1 MAQMSL
7 CSIFNSMN
15 VTELARQLKVPTKEL
30 LEKLPELGFHI
41 GKKAIKIDPSQAEKI
56 KLAWAEYQ
64 RKIRAQAKLREREE
78 AMAKKEEIIEEG
90 GIITLPAHITVREL
104 SGKMRMPV
112 TELIK
117 ILMQNGILASQNE
130 RLDFE
135 TASIVAED
143 IGYQIEKEEVKEGQA
158 EEELERV
165 KEKIEAGRELKAV
178 PRPPVIVVMG
188 HVDHGK
194 TKLLD
199 AIRRTHV
206 VEGEAG
212 GITQHIGAYQAEKNG
227 RNLTFVDTP
236 GHEAF
241 TVMRSRGAKVADIA
255 ILVVAVDDGVQ
266 PQTKEAIDIIQAAKL
281 PMVVALNKI
290 DKPEANVEKTKREL
304 SELNL
309 LPEEWGGKTVMQE
322 ISAKKDI
329 NIDKL
334 LDMVLLVADMEKE
347 KITANPEGLAIG
359 TIIESHVDK
368 GEGPVATVLVQ
379 NGTLR
384 IGDYL
389 GVRGANYGKVRAL
402 KNWMGEDVKEV
413 PPGTP
418 VKILGF
424 KFAPAVGDIL
434 EVPEDAKELKT
445 KKVKPNRKVIE
456 EMTAEKKVS
465 EDTEIEAQFNFVLRG
480 DVLGSIEAILNT
492 IEKVDVPGLAISVVA
507 KGLGNI
513 TESDILS
520 AEATGAVVYGFNV
533 KAPVV
538 VEELAR
544 DKGVEIKYYNIIYEL
559 FDDIEKRLNE
569 IVKPEVSIEKL
580 GKMKVA
586 QIFIREPKYT
596 IVGGAVTE
604 GRVEGHTKVNVWRGE
619 ELIGD
624 GEIDEVQIGK
634 QKVTD
639 VLKGQECG
647 IKFIGKTKLEE
658 GDVLEIYRELTK
670 RKEIKLS
677 VKK

>member
-1 MAQMSL
+1 
-7 CSIFNSMN
+7 MN
-15 VTELARQLKVPTKEL
+15 VTELARKLKVPTKEL
-30 LEKLPELGFHI
+30 LEKLPELGFDI
-41 GKKAIKIDPSQAEKI
+41 GKKAIKVDPAQAERI
-56 KLAWAEYQ
+56 IQAWADYQ
-64 RKIRAQAKLREREE
+64 RKLRAQEKLREREE
-78 AMAKKEEIIEEG
+78 VMAKKEAIIQEG
-90 GIITLPAHITVREL
+90 GEISLPGYITVREL
-104 SGKMRMPV
+104 AGKMKLPV

-117 ILMQNGILASQNE
+117 ILMQSGILASQNE

-135 TASIVAED
+135 TASIIAED
-143 IGYQIEKEEVKEGQA
+143 LGYKTKQEKEEVHQEKD
-158 EEELERV
+158 LDRIRER
-165 KEKIEAGRELKAV
+165 IEAEKELKAV

-199 AIRRTHV
+199 AIRMTHV

-212 GITQHIGAYQAEKNG
+212 GITQHIGAYQVEKNG
-227 RNLTFVDTP
+227 RNITFVDTP

-290 DKPEANVEKTKREL
+290 DKPEANVEKTKRQL

-309 LPEEWGGKTVMQE
+309 ISEDWGGKTVMQE
-322 ISAKKDI
+322 ISAKQGL

-347 KITANPEGLAIG
+347 RITANPEGLAIG

-379 NGTLR
+379 NGTLHV
-384 IGDYL
+384 GDYL
-389 GVRGANYGKVRAL
+389 GVRGANYGRVRAL
-402 KNWMGEDVKEV
+402 KDWRNEDVREAG
-413 PPGTP
+413 PGMP

-424 KFAPAVGDIL
+424 KFAPAVGDIM
-434 EVPEDAKELKT
+434 EVPEDVKELKA
-445 KKVKPNRKVIE
+445 KKVKPDRKVIE
-456 EMTAEKKVS
+456 KMVAQKTVS
-465 EDTEIEAQFNFVLRG
+465 EEEKIETQFNFVLRG
-480 DVLGSIEAILNT
+480 DVLGSIEAILGT
-492 IEKVDVPGLAISVVA
+492 IEKIDVPGLAINIVA

-513 TESDILS
+513 TESDVLA
-520 AEATGAVVYGFNV
+520 AEATGAVIYGFNV

-544 DKGVEIKYYNIIYEL
+544 DKGVEIKYYKIIYEL

-569 IVKPEVSIEKL
+569 LVKPEVVVNQL
-580 GKMKVA
+580 GRAKVL
-586 QIFIREPKYT
+586 QVFIREPKYS
-596 IVGGAVTE
+596 IVGCAVTE
-604 GRVEGHTKVNVWRGE
+604 GKVEGNAKANVYRGD
-619 ELIGD
+619 ELID
-624 GEIDEVQIGK
+624 EGEIEEVQIGK

-647 IKFIGKTKLEE
+647 IKFIGKTKFEE
-658 GDVLEIYRELTK
+658 GDILEVYREETK
-670 RKEIKLS
+670 AKEIKLS

>member
-1 MAQMSL
+1 MSYHL
-7 CSIFNSMN
+7 KKSMN

-56 KLAWAEYQ
+56 KVAWAEYQ
-64 RKIRAQAKLREREE
+64 RKLRAQAKLREREE

-90 GIITLPAHITVREL
+90 GVITLPSHITVREL
-104 SGKMRMPV
+104 AGKMKMPV

-143 IGYQIEKEEVKEGQA
+143 IGYQVEREEIKEGQA

-165 KEKIEAGRELKAV
+165 KERIESEKELKAV

-266 PQTKEAIDIIQAAKL
+266 PQTREAIDIIQAAKL

-290 DKPEANVEKTKREL
+290 DKPEANVEKAKREL
-304 SELNL
+304 AELNL
-309 LPEEWGGKTVMQE
+309 APEEWGGKTVMQE

-334 LDMVLLVADMEKE
+334 LDMVLLVADMDKE

-379 NGTLR
+379 NGTLK
-384 IGDYL
+384 ISDYL

-402 KNWMGEDVKEV
+402 KNWVGEDVKEA

-434 EVPEDAKELKT
+434 EVPEDFKELKT
-445 KKVKPNRKVIE
+445 KKVKPDRKVIE

-465 EDTEIEAQFNFVLRG
+465 EDAEVEAQFNLVLRG

-513 TESDILS
+513 TESDVLS

-533 KAPVV
+533 KASAV

-569 IVKPEVSIEKL
+569 IVKPEVTIEKL

-604 GRVEGHTKVNVWRGE
+604 GKVEGHTQVNVWRGE

-624 GEIDEVQIGK
+624 GEIDEIQIGK

-647 IKFIGKTKLEE
+647 VKFIGKTKLEE
-658 GDVLEIYRELTK
+658 GDVLEVYREVTK
-670 RKEIKLS
+670 RKEVKLS

>member
-1 MAQMSL
+1 
-7 CSIFNSMN
+7 MN

-30 LEKLPELGFHI
+30 LEKLPELGFAI
-41 GKKAIKIDPSQAEKI
+41 GKKAIKVDPAQAEKI
-56 KLAWAEYQ
+56 RMAWADYQ
-64 RKIRAQAKLREREE
+64 RKLRAQEHLREREE
-78 AMAKKEEIIEEG
+78 AMAKKEAIVEEG
-90 GIITLPAHITVREL
+90 GVIKLPSHITVREL
-104 SGKMRMPV
+104 AGKVKMPV

-117 ILMQNGILASQNE
+117 NLMQSGILASQNE

-143 IGYQIEKEEVKEGQA
+143 IGYQAEREEDKGDQA
-158 EEELERV
+158 DEELERV
-165 KEKIEAGRELKAV
+165 KEKIEAGKELKAV
-178 PRPPVIVVMG
+178 ARPPVIVVMG

-212 GITQHIGAYQAEKNG
+212 GITQHIGAYQVEKNG

-304 SELNL
+304 AELNL

-334 LDMVLLVADMEKE
+334 LDMVLLVADMDKE

-384 IGDYL
+384 VGDYL
-389 GVRGANYGKVRAL
+389 GVRSNNYGKVRAL
-402 KNWMGEDVKEV
+402 KDWRNEDVKEA
-413 PPGTP
+413 PPGMP

-424 KFAPAVGDIL
+424 KYAPAVGDIL
-434 EVPEDAKELKT
+434 EVPEDFKELKAL
-445 KKVKPNRKVIE
+445 KVKPDRK
-456 EMTAEKKVS
+456 MM
-465 EDTEIEAQFNFVLRG
+465 EDMVAKRELRTDEIEAQFNFVLRG

-492 IEKVDVPGLAISVVA
+492 IEKVDVPGLAINVVN

-533 KAPVV
+533 KAPAV

-544 DKGVEIKYYNIIYEL
+544 DKGVEIKYYKIIYEL

-569 IVKPEVSIEKL
+569 IVKPEITIEKL
-580 GKMKVA
+580 GRMRVA
-586 QIFIREPKYT
+586 AIFIRQPGYT
-596 IVGGAVTE
+596 IAGGAVTE
-604 GRVEGHTKVNVWRGE
+604 GKVAGRTKVNIWRKG
-619 ELIGD
+619 ELIGEGD
-624 GEIDEVQIGK
+624 IEEVQAGK

-639 VLKGQECG
+639 VMQGQECG
-647 IKFIGKTKLEE
+647 IKYVGKTKLEE
-658 GDVLEIYRELTK
+658 GDELEVYREET
-670 RKEIKLS
+670 RSKEIKLS

>member
-1 MAQMSL
+1 
-7 CSIFNSMN
+7 MN

-30 LEKLPELGFHI
+30 LEKLPELGFDI
-41 GKKAIKIDPSQAEKI
+41 GKKAIKVDPAQAERI
-56 KLAWAEYQ
+56 KQAWADYQ
-64 RKIRAQAKLREREE
+64 RKLRAQQHLKEREE
-78 AMAKKEEIIEEG
+78 AMAKKEQLAEEG
-90 GIITLPAHITVREL
+90 GEVILPQQITVREL
-104 SGKMRMPV
+104 AGKMKMPV

-143 IGYQIEKEEVKEGQA
+143 IGYQAKKEEEKEGHP

-165 KEKIEAGRELKAV
+165 KEKIEAEKEIKAV

-199 AIRRTHV
+199 AIRKANV

-212 GITQHIGAYQAEKNG
+212 GITQHIGAYQVEKND
-227 RNLTFVDTP
+227 RNITFVDTP

-309 LPEEWGGKTVMQE
+309 ISEEWGGRTVMQE
-322 ISAKKDI
+322 VSAKNNI

-334 LDMVLLVADMEKE
+334 LDMVLLVADMNSE
-347 KITANPEGLAIG
+347 KITANPEGRAIG
-359 TIIESHVDK
+359 TIVESHVDK
-368 GEGPVATVLVQ
+368 GEGPVATALVQ
-379 NGTLR
+379 NGTLHV
-384 IGDYL
+384 GDYL
-389 GVRGANYGKVRAL
+389 GILGANYGKVRAL
-402 KNWMGEDVKEV
+402 KDWLGEDVEKAG
-413 PPGTP
+413 PGTP
-418 VKILGF
+418 VKIIGF
-424 KFAPAVGDIL
+424 KFAPAVGDII
-434 EVPEDAKELKT
+434 EVPEDAKELKA
-445 KKVKPNRKVIE
+445 KKAKPNRRVME
-456 EMTAEKKVS
+456 EMTAKREKKDEKS
-465 EDTEIEAQFNFVLRG
+465 EAQFNFILRG

-492 IEKVDVPGLAISVVA
+492 VEKVDVEGLDINVVS

-513 TESDILS
+513 TESDILA

-533 KAPVV
+533 KAPAA

-544 DKGVEIKYYNIIYEL
+544 EKDVEIRYYKIIYEL

-569 IVKPEVSIEKL
+569 IIKPEIEVEVL
-580 GKMKVA
+580 GRFKVA
-586 QIFIREPKYT
+586 QIFIHESDYT
-596 IVGGAVTE
+596 IAGGAVTE
-604 GRVEGHTKVNVWRGE
+604 GKIEPNTKANVYRE
-619 ELIGD
+619 DELIGE
-624 GEIDEVQIGK
+624 GEVAEVQIGK

-639 VLKGQECG
+639 VLQGQECG
-647 IKFIGKTKLEE
+647 IKYVGKTKIEENDELE
-658 GDVLEIYRELTK
+658 VYREESK
-670 RKEIKLS
+670 AKEVKLS

>member
-1 MAQMSL
+1 
-7 CSIFNSMN
+7 MN
-15 VTELARQLKVPTKEL
+15 VTQLARQLKVPTKDL
-30 LEKLPELGFHI
+30 LEKLPELGFAI
-41 GKKAIKIDPSQAEKI
+41 GKKAIKVDPAQAEKI
-56 KLAWAEYQ
+56 RIAWAGYQ
-64 RKIRAQAKLREREE
+64 RKLRAQEKLREREE
-78 AMAKKEEIIEEG
+78 ALAKKEQIIEEG
-90 GIITLPAHITVREL
+90 GEIIIPNQISVREFA
-104 SGKMRMPV
+104 GKVDMPV

-117 ILMQNGILASQNE
+117 ILMKSGILASQNE

-143 IGYQIEKEEVKEGQA
+143 IGYKVKKETENEGADEEK
-158 EEELERV
+158 ELERV
-165 KEKIEAGRELKAV
+165 KERIESEKELKAV

-199 AIRRTHV
+199 AIRRTNV

-212 GITQHIGAYQAEKNG
+212 GITQHIGAYQVVKND

-281 PMVVALNKI
+281 PLVVALNKI

-309 LPEEWGGKTVMQE
+309 SPEEWGGKTVMQE

-334 LDMVLLVADMEKE
+334 LDMVLLVADMDKE

-368 GEGPVATVLVQ
+368 GEGPVATVLIQ
-379 NGTLR
+379 NGSLHV
-384 IGDYL
+384 GDYL

-402 KNWMGEDVKEV
+402 RAWQGDEAKEAG
-413 PPGTP
+413 PGMP

-434 EVPEDAKELKT
+434 EVPENPKELKT
-445 KKVKPNRKVIE
+445 KKAKPDRKVIE
-456 EMTAEKKVS
+456 DMVAEKKVVD
-465 EDTEIEAQFNFVLRG
+465 EDTIEAQFNFVLRG

-492 IEKVDVPGLAISVVA
+492 IEKVDVAGLAVNVVA

-520 AEATGAVVYGFNV
+520 AEATSAVVYGFNV
-533 KAPVV
+533 KAASV

-559 FDDIEKRLNE
+559 FDDIERRLNE
-569 IVKPEVSIEKL
+569 IVKPEVTINNL

-586 QIFIREPKYT
+586 AIFIRESKYT
-596 IVGGAVTE
+596 IAGGPVIE
-604 GRVEGHTKVNVWRGE
+604 GKIEGHTKVNVWRNE
-619 ELIGD
+619 ELVGD
-624 GEIDEVQIGK
+624 GEIEEVQIGK
-634 QKVTD
+634 QQVTD

-647 IKFIGKTKLEE
+647 VKFIGKTKIEE
-658 GDVLEIYRELTK
+658 EDVLEVYREETK
-670 RKEIKLS
+670 AIEIKLS